1 MEFAM
6 LPLSADE
13 DEGAGIGWRSTRPFP
28 PSMSTFIPCITRRR
42 KVRPRKPG
50 LGKDPAPGRRTT
62 GHEQGAGRVLKRTDP
77 KLSRSVV
84 DEPSAEGT
92 PRIGTGLEA
101 DILRGAGDGE
111 ETW

>member
-42 KVRPRKPG
+42 KVRPRRAGP
-50 LGKDPAPGRRTT
+50 GKDPAPGRRTA
-62 GHEQGAGRVLKRTDP
+62 GHEQGAGRVPKRTDP
-77 KLSRSVV
+77 TPSRSLG
-84 DEPSAEGT
+84 EKPSTDGI